1 MELIKRGKVGGI
13 PLSECCFLLLYT
25 YMDTNL
31 YNDKYKLL
39 IRNLLTHSQFAGN
52 PVKFD
57 GKAQGQQF
65 LHYTQ
70 EQCKNILEQLQD
82 KDKVLRIVKYRDP
95 KNTNLLDDGNY
106 YFLEV
111 SPDFSSFAD
120 KVLGE
125 DKNSFLA
132 STPNISTNQKPR
144 YIKKKNTLLLSEYE
158 ITINAKTIEGIIV
171 DKLLN
176 GQNKRVEILSIER
189 AYKDLTK
196 RDDSYTLT
204 NEDLER
210 RVKAI
215 NQKVRR
221 KLQTKL
227 GLISVKDRYVSLN
240 KNLITLSTS

>member
-1 MELIKRGKVGGI
+1 
-13 PLSECCFLLLYT
+13 
-25 YMDTNL
+25 MDTNL
-31 YNDKYKLL
+31 YNDKYKLV

-70 EQCKNILEQLQD
+70 EQCKNILEHLQD
-82 KDKVLRIVKYRDP
+82 EDKVLRIVKYRDP
-95 KNTNLLDDGNY
+95 KNTNVLYDGNY

-111 SPDFSSFAD
+111 SPDFSSFAN

-125 DKNSFLA
+125 ETNGSLA
-132 STPNISTNQKPR
+132 STPSISLKQKPR
-144 YIKKKNTLLLSEYE
+144 YIKNKNTLLISEYE

-171 DKLLN
+171 DKLVN

-189 AYKDLTK
+189 AYKDLTE
-196 RDDSYTLT
+196 RDSSYTLT

-221 KLQTKL
+221 KLQIKL
-227 GLISVKDRYVSLN
+227 GLISIKGGFITLN
-240 KNLITLSTS
+240 KKLIT